1 MCGRFALRTSV
12 PELAR
17 LLGAEPPLPELAP
30 RYNVA
35 PTDSSVVC
43 VAGAEGAR
51 RLVVMRWGLLPH
63 WAKDRSF
70 GARAINARAETVADK
85 PAFRAAFRR
94 RRCLVPVDGYY
105 EWRAARPV
113 KQPYFV
119 HLEGHGPFLLAGLW
133 SSWESPEG
141 ERLDTF
147 AIITTDAEARI
158 AEVHDRMPVVMPDSA
173 VSPWLDP
180 GNDDPDALRA
190 LLVPDRAAPLALY
203 PVSTFV
209 NKAGNDDARCVE
221 PLIEPPLQ
229 TG

>member
-17 LLGAEPPLPELAP
+17 LLGVEPPLPELGP

-35 PTDSSVVC
+35 PTESSVVC
-43 VAGAEGAR
+43 VADAGGAR

-63 WAKDRSF
+63 WAKNRSF
-70 GARAINARAETVADK
+70 GARAINARAETVAEK

-119 HLEGHGPFLLAGLW
+119 HLEGDRPFLVAGLW
-133 SSWESPEG
+133 SSWDSPEV

-147 AIITTDAEARI
+147 SIITTESDARI
-158 AEVHDRMPVVMPDSA
+158 AEIHDRMPVILPDSA
-173 VSPWLDP
+173 AAPWLDP
-180 GNDDPDALRA
+180 TNADTEALRA
-190 LLVPDRAAPLALY
+190 LLVADAGAPIRLH

-209 NKAGNDDARCVE
+209 NQAGNDDPRCVE
-221 PLIEPPLQ
+221 PLIESPLS
-229 TG
+229 G

>member
-12 PELAR
+12 PE
-17 LLGAEPPLPELAP
+17 PPLPELGP

-35 PTDSSVVC
+35 PTESSVVC
-43 VAGAEGAR
+43 LADADGAR

-119 HLEGHGPFLLAGLW
+119 HIDGDHPFLLAGLW
-133 SSWESPEG
+133 SSWQSPEG

-147 AIITTDAEARI
+147 AIITTEADARI
-158 AEVHDRMPVVMPDSA
+158 AEVHDRMPVILSA
-173 VSPWLDP
+173 DAASRWLDP
-180 GNDDPDALRA
+180 ANADAGALRS
-190 LLVPDRAAPLALY
+190 LLVADRTAPISLY

-209 NKAGNDDARCVE
+209 NKAGHDEPRCVE
-221 PLIEPPLQ
+221 PLVEPPL
-229 TG
+229 GR